1 MQTPLAAPRSVA
13 DAGTFTL
20 EPKGSFS
27 LATMARF
34 SCGLFTASRSC
45 RSTSDRVALAFPSD
59 DGFRP
64 TGIELSFDGSRVH
77 GRVHGREVTPAL
89 VRQVARFSTTDHDGR
104 PFDALVAAD
113 PVLGRI
119 AAAQPGFRP
128 VVFYSPYVAAGWGV
142 LSQRMRMSQTAT
154 LLRRIA
160 FETGDTVRIGDEVLA
175 AFPRPHAFLER
186 DGFPGVPDVKWR
198 RMQGVAMAALDGR
211 LDAERLAAEPYEA
224 ARARLLE
231 LPGVGPW
238 TAELVLLR
246 GVGPTDALPL
256 AEPMLHRAI
265 QAAYGLPRDP
275 DDAEVT
281 RIAEA
286 WRPFRMWTSILVV
299 SSAFAAGLT
308 RGLRRR

>member
-1 MQTPLAAPRSVA
+1 MQTTPGSLASPSSAA
-13 DAGTFTL
+13 TFTL
-20 EPKGSFS
+20 EPRGSFS
-27 LATMARF
+27 LATLARF

-45 RSTSDRVALAFPSD
+45 RSTTERVTLAFPSD

-64 TGIELSFDGSRVH
+64 AGVELTFDGRRVL
-77 GRVHGREVTPAL
+77 GRVHGHEATPAL
-89 VRQVARFSTTDHDGR
+89 VRQVARFLTTDHDGR

-142 LSQRMRMSQTAT
+142 LSQRMRMSQTAA

-160 FETGDTVRIGDEVLA
+160 LETGDTVRIGDEVLA
-175 AFPRPHAFLER
+175 AFPRPQAILER

-198 RMQGVAMAALDGR
+198 RLQGVAMAALDGR
-211 LDAERLAAEPYEA
+211 LDADRLAAEPYDV
-224 ARARLLE
+224 ARARLLD

-256 AEPMLHRAI
+256 AEPMLHRAVA
-265 QAAYGLPRDP
+265 AAYGLPGDP
-275 DDAEVT
+275 TDAEVA

-286 WRPFRMWTSILVV
+286 WRPFRMWTSILLV
-299 SSAFAAGLT
+299 SHAFAAGLT
-308 RGLRRR
+308 RGLRPR